1 MLQEEGFR
9 IVKEKMRGKG
19 SSILR
24 KLSNSKGKKSG
35 ADANLSSDETAR
47 LNNKNNNNVEEM
59 GDKENESGNMGDR
72 YSKDVLSIKQEQK
85 KVVEDE
91 DGMIKA
97 RYDTVEQDTGELLVA
112 MERDFCA
119 DDDYETQIGLS
130 KDVAERLVYA
140 AIDSRGMKMLQMEER
155 LEKMALQIAKIMKEK
170 GDNVTN
176 EKSTTNNTALEESVE
191 RLDGLVQQVLQL
203 NLLSKSDDM
212 KRFEALSHSIADI
225 MNEHEVLR
233 NTCHVLH
240 QQVGTLLDRVCVLE
254 RNASVL
260 LSGEAVDSTGEQHEE
275 DVWSIPAVKADL
287 KRLLKDVQYQKEM
300 QMTDDGAK
308 RRQSNDTHG
317 IMGIF
322 GVFRALLGAVV
333 HHGAVKHV
341 LVPLLAAVC
350 AQRVSSRPYNS
361 SKMNNKI
368 SSGS

>member
-1 MLQEEGFR
+1 MLQEEGLR
-9 IVKEKMRGKG
+9 IVKEKMRG

-47 LNNKNNNNVEEM
+47 LKSSNNNNVEEM

-97 RYDTVEQDTGELLVA
+97 RYDVAEQDTGELLV
-112 MERDFCA
+112 ETRDFVA
-119 DDDYETQIGLS
+119 DDDEYETRIGLS

-155 LEKMALQIAKIMKEK
+155 LEKMGLQIAKIMKEK

-212 KRFEALSHSIADI
+212 KRFEALSHSIAGI

-254 RNASVL
+254 RN
-260 LSGEAVDSTGEQHEE
+260 DSNGEQHDE

-300 QMTDDGAK
+300 QMTDDVAK
-308 RRQSNDTHG
+308 RRQSNDHHG

-350 AQRVSSRPYNS
+350 VQRVSSRPYNS
-361 SKMNNKI
+361 SKMNKKI

>member
-47 LNNKNNNNVEEM
+47 LNNNVEEL

-72 YSKDVLSIKQEQK
+72 YCKDVLSIKQEQK

-119 DDDYETQIGLS
+119 DDDYEAQIGLS
-130 KDVAERLVYA
+130 NDAAERLVYA

-155 LEKMALQIAKIMKEK
+155 LEEMALQIAKIMEEK
-170 GDNVTN
+170 GDNMAN
-176 EKSTTNNTALEESVE
+176 EKSTTGGHALEENIE

-203 NLLSKSDDM
+203 NMLSKSDDM
-212 KRFEALSHSIADI
+212 KRFEALSHSIAGI

-240 QQVGTLLDRVCVLE
+240 QQVGMLLDRVCVLE

-260 LSGEAVDSTGEQHEE
+260 LSSEAVDSIGEQHGDD

-287 KRLLKDVQYQKEM
+287 KRLLKDVQYQKDM
-300 QMTDDGAK
+300 QMTGNDEK
-308 RRQSNDTHG
+308 NRQRNTKDHG

-341 LVPLLAAVC
+341 LGPLLVAVC
-350 AQRVSSRPYNS
+350 VQRVSSRPYHC